1 MKKRAI
7 IILSIIALVL
17 TFIFSEIFSIYHFGS
32 VPTLLTSLY
41 LISIF
46 AIFEYLSIS
55 ITYVI
60 KEIIKKKKIK
70 TIKIIGLILLF
81 LSLLLILWFVV
92 VINIDWLNW
101 YANSTPFYINVI
113 VKMIKYLLP
122 SIVLIVISIVL
133 LKKKK

>member
-81 LSLLLILWFVV
+81 LSLLLILWFVI

-122 SIVLIVISIVL
+122 SIVLTVISIVL
-133 LKKKK
+133 LKKKN

>member
-122 SIVLIVISIVL
+122 SIVLTVISIVL